1 MPIDPFFGAALGAI
15 GNLAG
20 GLFGSSGAADANR
33 QSMMFNAAEAQKNR
47 DWQERMSNTAYQR
60 SMADMRLA
68 GLNPILAYSQG
79 GASTPSGAAASA
91 NLENAM
97 ESLGR
102 GVSSAGQ
109 AGARALELKQLVAQT
124 DQTTSQAEMNKSAS
138 DLNKANTVRAA
149 QETAT
154 SAAELRRKDAET
166 AYTMEQM
173 KNPEALR
180 ALWGAQGHSARTQ
193 GDLNIQTM
201 KNPNTWFRQGSTLVQ
216 DIGGAFGRIA
226 KEAMDAHSRWS
237 SRQGSSNGPPSNPTP
252 LEIDIWKGR

>member
-1 MPIDPFFGAALGAI
+1 MWPAIAAGIGAI

-20 GLFGSSGAADANR
+20 GLISSGGQQAANS
-33 QSMMFNAAEAQKNR
+33 QMMAFNAAEAQRNR
-47 DWQERMSNTAYQR
+47 DFQERMSNTAYQR
-60 SMADMRLA
+60 SMADMRAA

-97 ESLGR
+97 EGLGR
-102 GVSSAGQ
+102 GVSSAAQMGQ
-109 AGARALELKQLVAQT
+109 RALEMRQVAAQT
-124 DQTTSQAEMNKSAS
+124 EATHSQA
-138 DLNKANTVRAA
+138 DLNKTAAQLNQANIIRAG

-173 KNPEALR
+173 RNPEALR
-180 ALWGAQGHSARTQ
+180 ALWAAQSHSARTQ

-201 KNPNTWFRQGSTLVQ
+201 KNPNTLFRQGSTLVQ

-226 KEAMDAHSRWS
+226 KEAMDAHARWS
-237 SRQGSSNGPPSNPTP
+237 ARDGKGPPPNPTN
-252 LEIDIWKGR
+252 LEIDIWKEK